1 MPNRLTSVA
10 ILMLAVNLLVVATAA
25 ADSRRPAWRPGNPVH
40 ERGYYL
46 ADNRINLDSAV
57 SRIRQQTGGR
67 VLSADTVRG
76 DGRTVHEIKVLT
88 DQGHVRRWRV
98 DGDTGEVIRR
108 RQQR

>member
-1 MPNRLTSVA
+1 MPSHALSLRTLIIA
-10 ILMLAVNLLVVATAA
+10 LGLLAAASAA
-25 ADSRRPAWRPGNPVH
+25 ADPPHRAWRAGPGAWEQPLF
-40 ERGYYL
+40 L
-46 ADNRINLDSAV
+46 ADNGVNLDSAV
-57 SRIRQQTGGR
+57 SRIRRQTGGR

-108 RQQR
+108 RQR